1 MDKLAVAE
9 TKVEILLELERR
21 GEALV
26 ILWELVDRN
35 QENKKYYTLLEEAIQ
50 PGRLAKMY

>member
-50 PGRLAKMY
+50 PGRLP